1 MRVREHGI
9 SPSLVCDV
17 CVRETVSPIVPLDGV
32 LLCSLNAFEFN
43 ADYVTLFSTRTHN
56 RSPSFYFNL
65 AIWWKFSFRLSKRFA
80 GRDKLPT
87 KESMGREKSRAN
99 NMKK

>member
-17 CVRETVSPIVPLDGV
+17 CVGETPSPIAPLDGIR
-32 LLCSLNAFEFN
+32 LCSLNACEFN
-43 ADYVTLFSTRTHN
+43 ADYVTLFSTKTHN
-56 RSPSFYFNL
+56 RSPSSYFNP

-80 GRDKLPT
+80 TTG
-87 KESMGREKSRAN
+87 SMGRGRVRRRSN
-99 NMKK
+99 KKK